1 LAWWIEFLGTALPSG
16 KPVGSF
22 SQGDLKM
29 RTVNLE
35 YFAKSILAMFFVGLV
50 SGCGGEPEEVAKQDQ
65 DAEMVAEFSQSDEFM
80 TDPIAPAEPITPA
93 EPMTPAEPVEE
104 TLESILE
111 KADEIIQKTESSVS
125 AMNGAD
131 AKAEIGEIATGIA
144 EESESFLASVEEP
157 SRDLKKAADD
167 GLDVVKATPEL
178 IRNIQ
183 EALAER
189 GFNPGAVDG
198 KLGPRTLGAL
208 NSFQQE
214 NELTIGKINKETL
227 RELGVSF

>member
-29 RTVNLE
+29 RTVNLN
-35 YFAKSILAMFFVGLV
+35 YFTKSVLALFFVGLV
-50 SGCGGEPEEVAKQDQ
+50 SGCSGESEEVAKQDQ
-65 DAEMVAEFSQSDEFM
+65 DAEMVAEFSHSDEFM
-80 TDPIAPAEPITPA
+80 ADPIAPA

-125 AMNGAD
+125 RMNGAD
-131 AKAEIGEIATGIA
+131 AKAELGEIATGIA

-157 SRDLKKAADD
+157 SRDLKEAADD

-198 KLGPRTLGAL
+198 KLGPRTIGAL

-227 RELGVSF
+227 RELGISF